1 MDALTPVFDARL
13 IGVALILVCALGALA
28 WAALVEAP
36 ICDWCARRTL
46 APRLVARLDG
56 RVQPICRACLAQMGR
71 RIVSI
76 PSRAGR
82 ARR

>member
-13 IGVALILVCALGALA
+13 IGVALILICALGALA
-28 WAALVEAP
+28 WAAMIEAP
-36 ICDWCARRTL
+36 ICDWCKRRALT
-46 APRLVARLDG
+46 PRLVARLDG